1 MSLKK
6 EDTRYLLS
14 IFSHDVIA
22 PARSSAVIA
31 TQIQGL
37 QAYRRRIEED
47 KDKNPIQFLV
57 CIKSQRFCKTRR
69 HKAIYA

>member
-47 KDKNPIQFLV
+47 KTPSN
-57 CIKSQRFCKTRR
+57 S
-69 HKAIYA
+69 